1 MLSSQGLRASAGNNT
16 ILLGSTSNNNAS
28 LSTINLSVPSGAGKG
43 DLLFVVL
50 SGDST
55 TETWTGPAGW
65 SERLDA
71 NGRAVYSLASYDGTT
86 ASYTFT
92 RSASGAKGGIMVC
105 VRNATWRV
113 IGSNSATANNPVA
126 PAITFTTSNNMR
138 FAAAYS
144 TTAGLVWSTPS
155 GFTEITAISTNTSIK
170 VVVDNTLRG
179 AVTTGTVTFTR
190 TSGADTARAVQF
202 GVN

>member
-16 ILLGSTSNNNAS
+16 IIIGSTSANNAD
-28 LSTINLSVPSGAGKG
+28 STTVVLSVPSGAGKG
-43 DLLFVVL
+43 DLLFVAL

-55 TETWTGPAGW
+55 AETWTGPAGW
-65 SERLDA
+65 TESLDS
-71 NGRAVYSLASYDGTT
+71 NGRAIYRLASYDGTT

-92 RSASGAKGGIMVC
+92 RSATGANGGIMVC

-113 IGSNSATANNPVA
+113 IGTISASSTTPAA

-138 FAAAYS
+138 FAVAFS
-144 TTAGLVWSTPS
+144 TTANTTISTPS
-155 GFTEITAISTNTSIK
+155 GFTTIRAITANTSIR
-170 VVVDNTLRG
+170 VVVDNTLQG
-179 AVTTGTVTFTR
+179 AVTTGTVSFSCNNNT
-190 TSGADTARAVQF
+190 RAVQF